1 MSHTLPSFPSPDLGT
16 QPLPER
22 INMNDIK
29 KLQTLYR
36 DHCEV
41 GSITLGLLIIIYF
54 STLERCRPIL
64 ILYYE
69 HIQLCIILSSSSSK
83 SADICTRCGL
93 KIEMLVRSFCGIRF
107 CKMVRLIG

>member
-1 MSHTLPSFPSPDLGT
+1 MTPVYIYADMSHSLPPFPTPDLGT

-41 GSITLGLLIIIYF
+41 GHSEAVFF
-54 STLERCRPIL
+54 SGFVL
-64 ILYYE
+64 
-69 HIQLCIILSSSSSK
+69 HVNLCSSV
-83 SADICTRCGL
+83 L
-93 KIEMLVRSFCGIRF
+93 
-107 CKMVRLIG
+107 